1 MQALKTYW
9 IRLTMAGKNASRKSR
24 EIIILVSSNGDYRS
38 FSDKCYRKTFQ
49 TDEDFLMGKADLIVN
64 GLRTGSVEHED
75 GTYIA
80 FANQDRNMAMI
91 PFGYSSAETPKKYL
105 DYIRDLRSLRAP

>member
-1 MQALKTYW
+1 MP
-9 IRLTMAGKNASRKSR
+9 GKSAHAKSH
-24 EIIILVSSNGDYRS
+24 EIIILVSTNGDYRS

-49 TDEDFLMGKADLIVN
+49 TDEDFLMGKADLIAN
-64 GLRTGSVEHED
+64 GLRTGAVEHDD

-91 PFGYSSAETPKKYL
+91 PFGYASAETPKKYL
-105 DYIRDLRSLRAP
+105 DYIRDLRSMRMP